1 MESNLIWLLVNKA
14 AYLLQNYW
22 FKKCIFAN
30 ANLKINMAIK
40 IDATNILLENIINA
54 IQDVKGQEIISLDLR
69 KLDTAISKYF
79 VICTGNSNTQVKA
92 IEGSIK
98 KSISKNLEEKPFN
111 VEGSNVGEWILMDY
125 SDIIVHIF
133 QEKTRNF
140 YNIEDFWGDAK
151 LITYKD

>member
-1 MESNLIWLLVNKA
+1 
-14 AYLLQNYW
+14 
-22 FKKCIFAN
+22 
-30 ANLKINMAIK
+30 MAIK

-54 IQDVKGQEIISLDLR
+54 IQDVKGQDIISLDLR

-79 VICTGNSNTQVKA
+79 VICTGSSNTQVKA

-111 VEGSNVGEWILMDY
+111 VEGSSVGEWILMDY

-151 LITYKD
+151 FITYKD

>member
-151 LITYKD
+151 FITYED

>member
-1 MESNLIWLLVNKA
+1 
-14 AYLLQNYW
+14 
-22 FKKCIFAN
+22 
-30 ANLKINMAIK
+30 MAKK

-151 LITYKD
+151 FITYKD

>member
-54 IQDVKGQEIISLDLR
+54 IQDVKGQGIISLDLR

-111 VEGSNVGEWILMDY
+111 VEGSNIGEWILMDY

-151 LITYKD
+151 VITYKD

>member
-30 ANLKINMAIK
+30 ANLKINMAKK

-151 LITYKD
+151 FITYKD

>member
-151 LITYKD
+151 FITYKD